1 MAQMPNQQVVQ
12 SDSAKNTVSIGNW
25 IGTIILTA
33 IPLVNLICLLVWAI
47 SGNTI
52 KSKKNWAIAMLIF
65 MAIGIVLGII
75 SSATILSFFS
85 SLSGSLAY

>member
-1 MAQMPNQQVVQ
+1 MAQMPEQQAVPPQ
-12 SDSAKNTVSIGNW
+12 ASKTTVSIGNW
-25 IGTIILTA
+25 ILSLILSA
-33 IPLVNLICLLVWAI
+33 IPIVNLICLLVWAI

-75 SSATILSFFS
+75 SWASV
-85 SLSGSLAY
+85 GSLIKSLTGTFSY